1 VNHPLNAVA
10 VVVFAEVG
18 EDPLFEVFG
27 FAYINDIARFI
38 HVFVDTR

>member
-18 EDPLFEVFG
+18 EDPLFKVLG
-27 FAYINDIARFI
+27 FTYINDIARLI
-38 HVFVDTR
+38 HVFVNTR